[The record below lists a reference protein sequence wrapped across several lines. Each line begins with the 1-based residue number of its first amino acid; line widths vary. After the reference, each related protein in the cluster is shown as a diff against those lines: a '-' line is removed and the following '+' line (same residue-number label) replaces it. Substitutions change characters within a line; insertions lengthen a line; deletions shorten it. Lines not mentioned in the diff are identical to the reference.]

1 MTHNESPQMKKKRK
15 VLFPSLA
22 YWEVWDSMTS
32 PAAMSVPSI
41 TVSQSVL
48 VAHSYPT
55 LCDLI
60 DCSPPGSSVREI
72 FQARILEWVA
82 ISFSK
87 GSSQP
92 RDWTQVSCTA
102 GRFFTD
108 WATKEAEW
116 SPIPLPK
123 GRNQGICRNVW
134 LQILDRQNNKT
145 RLDHLC
151 RTQKAI
157 VINENM
163 SRRPESHLYE
173 TSIGEKRIITQNIL

>member
-1 MTHNESPQMKKKRK
+1 MTHNESPQMKKKIK
-15 VLFPSLA
+15 ILFPSLA

-32 PAAMSVPSI
+32 PVAMSVPSI
-41 TVSQSVL
+41 TVSKLVL

-55 LCDLI
+55 LCDLM
-60 DCSPPGSSVREI
+60 DCSPPGFSAREI

-82 ISFSK
+82 ISFSR

-92 RDWTQVSCTA
+92 RDRTWVSCTA

-108 WATKEAEW
+108 WAAKEAEW
-116 SPIPLPK
+116 SPTPLPN

-145 RLDHLC
+145 SLNHLR

-163 SRRPESHLYE
+163 YRRPETYLYE
-173 TSIGEKRIITQNIL
+173 TSIGEKRIITTKHT